1 MKSMETLKTKVI
13 EKLDKDFSTQITFL
27 EEKLFEYNLLTKDL
41 MSIIIKTWIS
51 FKISG
56 IRCWVKVS

>member
-1 MKSMETLKTKVI
+1 MKSMETPKTKVI

-27 EEKLFEYNLLTKDL
+27 EGKLFEYNLLTKDL

-56 IRCWVKVS
+56 IRCAG